1 MDKISR
7 IAQQMQIERYTQ
19 VLEKYVPAMAAPVIA
34 QWIVHT
40 GCLFRISR
48 SRRSKFGD
56 YRPPLRG
63 QGHRISVNHNL
74 NPYAFLVTTVHEFA
88 HLKTWEEQRSL
99 TKPHGPAWKSNFR
112 LLMEPFFEGQAF
124 PVDVREAILRYLGNP
139 AASSCSDLT
148 LFRAL
153 QQYDKPKAGMSTV
166 EQLPEGSLFMLA
178 DGRTFRKE
186 IRLRKRYRCVE
197 VRSERIYLFSPVAEV
212 YVATSHVDGR

>member
-1 MDKISR
+1 
-7 IAQQMQIERYTQ
+7 MQIERYTE
-19 VLEKYVPAMAAPVIA
+19 VLEKYMPAMAAPVIA

-99 TKPHGPAWKSNFR
+99 SKPHGPAWKNNFR
-112 LLMEPFFEGQAF
+112 LLMNPFFHKQIF
-124 PVDVREAILRYLGNP
+124 PSDVEQAILRYLDNP
-139 AASSCSDLT
+139 AASSCTDLM
-148 LFRAL
+148 LFRVL
-153 QQYDKPKAGMSTV
+153 RRYDETRPGVSTV
-166 EQLPEGSLFMLA
+166 EQLPDGTLFMLA
-178 DGRTFRKE
+178 DGRMFRKG

-212 YVATSHVDGR
+212 YIAVAQ